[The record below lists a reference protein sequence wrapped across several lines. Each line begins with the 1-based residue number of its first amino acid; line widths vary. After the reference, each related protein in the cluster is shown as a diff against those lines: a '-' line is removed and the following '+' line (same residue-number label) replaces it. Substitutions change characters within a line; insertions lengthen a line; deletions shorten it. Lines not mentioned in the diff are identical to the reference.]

1 MWKSGCFNHKAYF
14 FVLSQLEESESDL
27 KYQYSN
33 DCFWWI
39 YTETKEFKFELEKT

>member
-14 FVLSQLEESESDL
+14 FVLPQLEESESDL